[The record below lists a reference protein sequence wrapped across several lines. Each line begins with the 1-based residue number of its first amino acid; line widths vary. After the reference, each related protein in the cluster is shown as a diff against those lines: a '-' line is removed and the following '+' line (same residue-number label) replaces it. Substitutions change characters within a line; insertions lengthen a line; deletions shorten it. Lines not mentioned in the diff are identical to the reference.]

1 MRRIAVTAAVF
12 LFAIEVWAGDPWK
25 EKSYRDWSEKDVYKI
40 LNDSPWAKRIEAER
54 GSKKHD
60 LEAPEGAPKVSG
72 ARGEDEEDER
82 EEKEDRKS
90 TRLNSSHEWS
100 SYAVFCL

>member
-1 MRRIAVTAAVF
+1 MCRIAVTAAVF

-60 LEAPEGAPKVSG
+60 LEAPEGAPRS
-72 ARGEDEEDER
+72 EEHTSELQSHSDLVCR
-82 EEKEDRKS
+82 LLLEKKKKNKS
-90 TRLNSSHEWS
+90 DN
-100 SYAVFCL
+100 

>member
-40 LNDSPWAKRIEAER
+40 LMGKTDRGRTRQQEA
-54 GSKKHD
+54 
-60 LEAPEGAPKVSG
+60 
-72 ARGEDEEDER
+72 
-82 EEKEDRKS
+82 
-90 TRLNSSHEWS
+90 
-100 SYAVFCL
+100 